1 MRRRPPRSTRTNI
14 LFPYPSLFRSV
25 HIGGR
30 KADAVQP
37 PDFFR
42 VLDSP
47 ASRVEIG
54 PADPMLF
61 AGDPLSGVIDIDE
74 RRQGQIGRSEEHT
87 SELQSLM
94 RISYD
99 VLCLKKKTP
108 TLVLREIE
116 TAKQQAC
123 H

>member
-1 MRRRPPRSTRTNI
+1 MRAGLLFLRFRGRAIGGVVAVLLASPRIISDGLQMPVRI
-14 LFPYPSLFRSV
+14 RAEPAV

-61 AGDPLSGVIDIDE
+61 AGDPLPGVIDIAE
-74 RRQGQIGRSEEHT
+74 RRQRDR
-87 SELQSLM
+87 QSA
-94 RISYD
+94 
-99 VLCLKKKTP
+99 V
-108 TLVLREIE
+108 
-116 TAKQQAC
+116 
-123 H
+123 